1 MDGSLLDAALEPFRH
16 GFMIRAMLVGA
27 FVCAVC
33 AVLSC
38 FVVLKGWSLVGDAVS
53 HAVLPGIVLAYL
65 AGLPLAL
72 GAVAS
77 GVACILGA
85 GVVSAHSRLKRDT
98 VLGIAF
104 TGFVAIGLLLMT
116 ANPGD
121 VHFMHVLFGNLL
133 GIQPV
138 DLVQALAVGTAT
150 LVVVGA
156 MRRDF
161 ILFCFDPGQ
170 AQAIGLSPRR
180 LELLLLLLVSLTVV
194 AALQAVGIVL
204 ALAMLITPGCVG
216 LLMARRFGRVVV
228 AAVASALASAILGT
242 LASFYLDG
250 ATGPCIVL
258 VQSLLFGLALLFSP
272 RAGLLHEPKPV
283 EPPAPLD
290 RPHAA

>member
-1 MDGSLLDAALEPFRH
+1 MDGSLLDAAFEPFRH

-27 FVCAVC
+27 FVCGVC

-65 AGLPLAL
+65 AGVPLAL
-72 GAVAS
+72 GAIAS

-133 GIQPV
+133 GIQPG
-138 DLVQALAVGTAT
+138 DLLQ
-150 LVVVGA
+150 
-156 MRRDF
+156 RS
-161 ILFCFDPGQ
+161 
-170 AQAIGLSPRR
+170 LS
-180 LELLLLLLVSLTVV
+180 
-194 AALQAVGIVL
+194 
-204 ALAMLITPGCVG
+204 
-216 LLMARRFGRVVV
+216 
-228 AAVASALASAILGT
+228 
-242 LASFYLDG
+242 
-250 ATGPCIVL
+250 GP
-258 VQSLLFGLALLFSP
+258 
-272 RAGLLHEPKPV
+272 
-283 EPPAPLD
+283 
-290 RPHAA
+290 